1 MAFLLPVFTSS
12 KSWVNIKLNKATV
25 SVVNINR
32 LQLDNSN
39 VNIPTNLLLLNR
51 DIKCEENN
59 KED

>member
-1 MAFLLPVFTSS
+1 MVSSLSVFLFS

-25 SVVNINR
+25 SVVNTNR
-32 LQLDNSN
+32 LQLDNSG
-39 VNIPTNLLLLNR
+39 VDIPTNLLLLNR